1 MKVTNRDIKLAPA
14 WTGVRITIPK
24 GTPVIPATNLPEKD
38 KYWIQWDGR
47 ATGNQPTE
55 VIQSWIEQGFSVKA
69 EDVE

>member
-38 KYWIQWDGR
+38 KYWILWDGR
-47 ATGNQPTE
+47 ATGFQPTE